1 MTGSYLN
8 ETDGSRMTKFD
19 VLTVGNA
26 IVDIIARCEE
36 NFITDN
42 GIIKGAMNLI
52 DAERAELLYSR
63 MGPAL
68 EASGGSAGNT
78 AAGIASF
85 GGKAAYFGKVSNDQ
99 LGEIFTHDIQAQ
111 GVHFKTKP
119 LEGFPPTAR
128 SMIFVTEDG
137 ERSMNTYL
145 GACVELGPE
154 DVEADVVAEAKVT
167 YFEGYLWDP
176 PRAKDAIR
184 ECARIAH
191 EHKREMSMTLSDS
204 FCVHRYRG
212 EFLDLMRSGTVD
224 IVFAN
229 RAEALALY
237 ETDDFDHALTK
248 IGEDCKLAAVTM
260 SEEGSIIVTGGER
273 IKVDAIE
280 VKRIMDTTGA
290 GDLYAAG
297 FLYGYTNG
305 RSLADCGR
313 LGSLAAG
320 IVIEQVGPRPMLS
333 LATAARE
340 VGLI

>member
-1 MTGSYLN
+1 MT
-8 ETDGSRMTKFD
+8 TFD

-26 IVDIIARCEE
+26 IVDIIARCDDA
-36 NFITDN
+36 FITEN
-42 GIIKGAMNLI
+42 AIIKGAMNLI

-78 AAGIASF
+78 AAGVASF
-85 GGKAAYFGKVSNDQ
+85 GGRAAYFGKVADDQ
-99 LGEIFTHDIQAQ
+99 LGDIFAHDIRAH
-111 GVHFKTKP
+111 GVHFATRP
-119 LEGFPPTAR
+119 LLGTPPTAR
-128 SMIFVTEDG
+128 SMIFVTPDG

-154 DVEADVVAEAKVT
+154 DVEPEVVAKAKVT

-191 EHKREMSMTLSDS
+191 AHGREMSMTLSDS
-204 FCVHRYRG
+204 FCVHRYRD
-212 EFLDLMRSGTVD
+212 EFLDLMRSGTID

-237 ETDDFDHALTK
+237 ETDDFEDALTRLAA
-248 IGEDCKLAAVTM
+248 DCRLAAVTM
-260 SEEGSIIVTGGER
+260 SEEGSVIISGTER
-273 IKVDAIE
+273 TRVEAIE
-280 VKRIMDTTGA
+280 VPEVVDTTGA

-297 FLYGYTNG
+297 FLHGYTAG
-305 RSLADCGR
+305 RPLADCGR

-320 IVIEQVGPRPMLS
+320 LVIQQVGPRPMLS
-333 LATAARE
+333 LAEEAKKA
-340 VGLI
+340 GLL